1 MPDTTTSP
9 RSDALENAKLD
20 EGPIYPSALYL
31 QPGCNGRIF
40 LRHGYPSTSR
50 MGSTRYVPQF
60 PQPPIVSPP
69 LKLFDADGRLF
80 RLDLLAEYRI
90 GGCIKYWLDEN
101 PMPESYVEGFDY
113 IGEMLRDMPN
123 DSSAARESGA
133 SILPVDGMAARY
145 LVPAQSQQPGF
156 QEGVFTPN
164 ERNAEY
170 GNYGARGQMNSD
182 TELTATVPPAYV
194 LNTADGVSGHGNSG
208 KLSLRLRSAHSNG
221 ASAADD

>member
-1 MPDTTTSP
+1 MPDTTTAP
-9 RSDALENAKLD
+9 RSDALENGKP
-20 EGPIYPSALYL
+20 EKGPIHPLALYS

-69 LKLFDADGRLF
+69 LKLFDGAGRVF

-90 GGCIKYWLDEN
+90 GGSIKYWFDED
-101 PMPESYVEGFDY
+101 PMPESYVEGVDY

-123 DSSAARESGA
+123 DSSAALESGA
-133 SILPVDGMAARY
+133 SILPVDDMPPRY

-156 QEGVFTPN
+156 QEDFFNPN
-164 ERNAEY
+164 ERNTEY
-170 GNYGARGQMNSD
+170 RSYEARGQMNSD
-182 TELTATVPPAYV
+182 IELTATVPPAYV
-194 LNTADGVSGHGNSG
+194 LNTTDGVSGHENSG
-208 KLSLRLRSAHSNG
+208 KLSLGLRSAHFNG
-221 ASAADD
+221 ASATDD